1 MTLSYNGTTV
11 TGVTFNG
18 TVCSS
23 VICNGTTVF
32 TSGPT
37 SLAMIG
43 ENVFPF
49 TTTGVGTLYTTPAA
63 LVSDVADTIFSS
75 TTTLASKIIVRKTR
89 NDPLQVYNFVNGWGT
104 ALSGMTTVNCDIM
117 ELRPAGDVLFT
128 VNTATLT
135 VDAYAFSASSG
146 IGTKYSNSPT
156 GTDRNGMFCLPN
168 GSGVLLYQ
176 QLTGVR
182 LRRIAWSN
190 GWSTSTNLQSSED
203 VSGNVAVT
211 SNCDAIFYSSGSS
224 SGSAYKLN
232 ATSLGT
238 KYNDPSSGITL
249 GGASG
254 ACFDPDRSV
263 FVKTSAVQTPAYWK
277 WSYASGFGTITTIN
291 ITPSIA
297 EAYSPVFFHTGS
309 YLLMN
314 GKTRGFA
321 FNWSGTTVGTALATG
336 GPRNLQAKRLS
347 ACGIP

>member
-37 SLAMIG
+37 SLAMVG

-49 TTTGVGTLYTTPAA
+49 TTTGVGTLYTAPAGVTGA
-63 LVSDVADTIFSS
+63 SDTIFSS
-75 TTTLASKIIVRKTR
+75 TTTLASKIIVKKTR

-104 ALSGMTTVNCDIM
+104 ALSGMTTVNCDEM
-117 ELRPAGDVLFT
+117 ELIPAGDVLFT
-128 VNTATLT
+128 VNKATLT
-135 VDAYAFSASSG
+135 VDAYAFSSSSG
-146 IGTKYSNSPT
+146 IGTKYANSPT
-156 GTDRNGMFCLPN
+156 GTDRNSLTCLPN
-168 GSGVLLYQ
+168 GSGILLWQ
-176 QLTGVR
+176 GTTGVR
-182 LRRIAWSN
+182 LRRIAWSS
-190 GWSTSTNLQSSED
+190 GWSTSTDLQSFEN

-211 SNCDAIFYSSGSS
+211 SNCDVIFYSSGI
-224 SGSAYKLN
+224 SGLAYKLN

-238 KYNDPSSGITL
+238 KYADPSAGTL
-249 GGASG
+249 SNLTG
-254 ACFDPDRSV
+254 ACFNPARSV
-263 FVKTSAVQTPAYWK
+263 FVKTISTNNPQSYQ
-277 WSYASGFGTITTIN
+277 WSYASGFGTLTQINTTPAIT
-291 ITPSIA
+291 A
-297 EAYSPVFFHTGS
+297 AYTPVFFHTGS

-314 GKTRGFA
+314 GINIGFA

-336 GPRNLQAKRLS
+336 GPYNSQAKRLS